1 MIFTRLAVLLV
12 GVVALVHGDA
22 VDGEKVTRRAIRP
35 NPSNGHWI
43 DAWASMPQL
52 TEPAN
57 LPPAPFVCSI
67 YFVSMIV
74 LILKIEPNWRCFCEL
89 DHSPNTLRHSAS
101 KPNPPQDLQ
110 CFRWL
115 KPSNHSHYRRSASQ
129 QYGRYSPDPTQDSP
143 EGHLLRKGGNQHPKR
158 CACSVRPHQLPNQGA
173 ANRYSNYV
181 SGSRTDYQQHHISPR
196 IKDNK
201 LVAVW

>member
-1 MIFTRLAVLLV
+1 MILTRLAVLLV

-57 LPPAPFVCSI
+57 LPPAPFVCSV

-74 LILKIEPNWRCFCEL
+74 LILK
-89 DHSPNTLRHSAS
+89 
-101 KPNPPQDLQ
+101 
-110 CFRWL
+110 
-115 KPSNHSHYRRSASQ
+115 
-129 QYGRYSPDPTQDSP
+129 
-143 EGHLLRKGGNQHPKR
+143 
-158 CACSVRPHQLPNQGA
+158 
-173 ANRYSNYV
+173 
-181 SGSRTDYQQHHISPR
+181 
-196 IKDNK
+196 
-201 LVAVW
+201 